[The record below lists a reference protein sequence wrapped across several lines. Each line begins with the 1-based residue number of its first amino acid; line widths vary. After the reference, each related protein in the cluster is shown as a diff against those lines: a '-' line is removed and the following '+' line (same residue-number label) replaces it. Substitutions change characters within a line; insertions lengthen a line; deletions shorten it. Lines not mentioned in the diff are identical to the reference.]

1 MERKAEV
8 TRKTLE
14 TDIEVALN
22 LDGAGSSS
30 VDTGVGFFNHMLT
43 LFAKHGL
50 FDISV
55 RARGDLEVDAHH
67 TVEDTGICL
76 GRAFAEALGDK
87 QGIERYGE
95 AQVPMD
101 EALAC
106 VIVDISGRPFLVFN
120 IPSALSSG
128 KVGNFDL
135 ELVEEFFRAF
145 AVNAGVTL
153 HINVPYGRNAHHM
166 VEAIF
171 KAAGRA
177 MSLAVRISPRVQ
189 GVLSTKGLL

>member
-1 MERKAEV
+1 MARKAEV

-14 TDIEVALN
+14 TDIEIALD
-22 LDGAGSSS
+22 LDGTGSSS

-55 RARGDLEVDAHH
+55 RARGDLDVDAHH

-76 GRAFAEALGDK
+76 GKAFADALGGK
-87 QGIERYGE
+87 QGIQRYGSV
-95 AQVPMD
+95 QVPMD
-101 EALAC
+101 EALAS
-106 VIVDISGRPFLVFN
+106 VVVDISGRPFLVFN
-120 IPSALSSG
+120 APPALSAG
-128 KVGNFDL
+128 RTGDFDV

-145 AVNAGVTL
+145 ATNAGITL
-153 HINVPYGRNAHHM
+153 HINVLYGRNVHHM

-171 KAAGRA
+171 KGAGRA
-177 MSLAVRISPRVQ
+177 MSMATRVSPGIQ